1 MGTCYDPA
9 ALERNS
15 AFSHCSAGDGFRAAS
30 LRSPR
35 KGAILSNSRPLHPE
49 VLNGL
54 ALALIT
60 ASEVPSLL
68 IDDNLV
74 VKAASRS
81 FCDAYLRDDADLI
94 GMKLA
99 AVGAGQWATP
109 QLTTLLRATAA
120 GSTEIGPYEMDAHF
134 ADTGDRKLV
143 LTARHLDY
151 GDTETV
157 LIILTISDVTEM
169 RLALKAKDDLLREK
183 TILLQELQHRV
194 ANSLQIVASVLLLS
208 ARRVQSEETRVH
220 LRDAHQRV
228 MSVAAVQRQ
237 LAVSS
242 IGDVKIANYLT
253 DLCASLGAS
262 MIRDHDQISIAVE
275 VDDSMATADTSVSLG
290 LIVTELVINALKHAF
305 PSHRRGTIKVGYESL
320 GDAWALTVGDDGV
333 GMPTGDNVPE
343 PGLGTS
349 IIEALAK
356 QLKAKVEITDLNP
369 GTQVSI
375 IHA

>member
-1 MGTCYDPA
+1 MN
-9 ALERNS
+9 R
-15 AFSHCSAGDGFRAAS
+15 
-30 LRSPR
+30 
-35 KGAILSNSRPLHPE
+35 
-49 VLNGL
+49 L

-194 ANSLQIVASVLLLS
+194 ANSLQIVASV
-208 ARRVQSEETRVH
+208 
-220 LRDAHQRV
+220 
-228 MSVAAVQRQ
+228 
-237 LAVSS
+237 
-242 IGDVKIANYLT
+242 
-253 DLCASLGAS
+253 
-262 MIRDHDQISIAVE
+262 
-275 VDDSMATADTSVSLG
+275 
-290 LIVTELVINALKHAF
+290 
-305 PSHRRGTIKVGYESL
+305 
-320 GDAWALTVGDDGV
+320 
-333 GMPTGDNVPE
+333 
-343 PGLGTS
+343 
-349 IIEALAK
+349 
-356 QLKAKVEITDLNP
+356 
-369 GTQVSI
+369 
-375 IHA
+375 